1 MVVVPRVQASAVR
14 RPKAGV
20 ASSQKASATAEVFRD
35 SHQFKAT
42 LRNGFSLHAPMVALA
57 LERLGASEAEIL
69 AQFSRSREKN
79 GRYGLIP
86 IAGEDLGHLEGDVS
100 EANWLQLC
108 NSSGLGE
115 KSFRDFWFSK
125 IGGQGVVESARL
137 CFAAL
142 SPDGTH
148 SRLHHGVIRLAY
160 AVQGGTEEEVAAA
173 LAAYSVNYDPLVP
186 FVWSPSSFHSPVE
199 ALRHLR
205 SQGIPQV
212 TAGTGKKYARFL
224 KDPQVLSKQVIG
236 FVCFSLLFLLLTSSL
251 SLSLF
256 FGWLGS
262 VPRLSGL
269 GTKQGLG
276 DFVSCVLL
284 FYITKPNIFTLHL
297 ITGLHALIVLKDV
310 LMLDEKSFEAAL
322 LSHWVSVVVMYY
334 SHKCVEIDTGIE
346 TAPPPRSGALAWEEV
361 VRGAI
366 QKGGDHD
373 IKFADTLVDLKSRYP
388 DLETLLLR
396 AASA

>member
-20 ASSQKASATAEVFRD
+20 ARSASATAEVFRD

-224 KDPQVLSKQVIG
+224 KDPQVLSN
-236 FVCFSLLFLLLTSSL
+236 
-251 SLSLF
+251 
-256 FGWLGS
+256 

-276 DFVSCVLL
+276 DFVTCVLL

-310 LMLDEKSFEAAL
+310 LMLDDKVSFLLCSALTDRLPCAHSRFFSFCVFQSFEAAL

>member
-224 KDPQVLSKQVIG
+224 KDPQVLSN
-236 FVCFSLLFLLLTSSL
+236 
-251 SLSLF
+251 
-256 FGWLGS
+256 

-310 LMLDEKSFEAAL
+310 LMLDDKSFEAAL